1 MKTLTLRDISWSA
14 ENGSLGR
21 QVAASEQLTALL
33 PQAEVAELLTK
44 MTASRETLTAAKKI
58 RPAEVDLFGK
68 LDPLFEKGEA
78 VDPVA
83 LIAETAEAQT
93 QRDHV
98 TRTVSALEWITMQYQ
113 SQLERLVNQ
122 SVDGL
127 FDQLDTQLQ
136 DLLDEAEATFR
147 ALDGVTTAD
156 EAFARGKVSEWP
168 AWIAQHAR
176 YQEIRRSHLV
186 ALQAT
191 DPGTGNFRP
200 DGRAVGFAY
209 FAALDD
215 VLPRYIAGAAVGTH
229 ANPSPTYAG
238 FTVTGLPWDPNKPG
252 DLAHWTATVS
262 QRGRLIPVVD
272 PADEGLDRMRAA
284 YERMTAETGD
294 GQPAPVARAATDW
307 SSSMPSVAG
316 IEFRPKPDP
325 RR

>member
-1 MKTLTLRDISWSA
+1 MKILTLRDITWSA

-21 QVAASEQLTALL
+21 KVAASEQLTALL

-44 MTASRETLTAAKKI
+44 MSAAGETLTAAKKVS
-58 RPAEVDLFGK
+58 PAEVDLFGK
-68 LDPLFEKGEA
+68 LDPLFEKGEV

-83 LIAETAEAQT
+83 LIAGTAEAQT

-98 TRTVSALEWITMQYQ
+98 TRTVGALEWISAQYQ
-113 SQLERLVNQ
+113 SQLERLVNR

-127 FDQLDTQLQ
+127 FDRLDAQLQ
-136 DLLDEAEATFR
+136 DLLDEAESTFR

-156 EAFARGKVSEWP
+156 EAFARGKLAEWP
-168 AWIAQHAR
+168 TWIEQHAR

-191 DPGTGNFRP
+191 DPASNYRP

-272 PADEGLDRMRAA
+272 PADEGLARMTAA
-284 YERMTAETGD
+284 HERMTAETGD